1 MVTSH
6 SLAGR
11 LVLSL
16 GTRTCQPVLRG
27 RQATAPSTP
36 WWLGGGS
43 HPSMWVRFGMV
54 RQVGW
59 TPECGLTEFELR
71 FVPLLFMQ
79 RGVRY
84 TSLVGC
90 WHGSGCPSIVVPRP
104 PWWLGGN
111 EWVTGPSPPRLDV
124 TTASISDPL
133 LVSWLTVK
141 VRVWVAMLRT
151 DQTVGSSVTNARVV
165 TVSGVIWTS
174 FVCSHALGYV
184 SHGGVGSLS
193 TGSPSDRGS
202 GRSTSA

>member
-1 MVTSH
+1 
-6 SLAGR
+6 
-11 LVLSL
+11 
-16 GTRTCQPVLRG
+16 
-27 RQATAPSTP
+27 
-36 WWLGGGS
+36 
-43 HPSMWVRFGMV
+43 MV

-59 TPECGLTEFELR
+59 TPECGLTEFGLR

-90 WHGSGCPSIVVPRP
+90 WPGGGRRSVVVPRP

-111 EWVTGPSPPRLDV
+111 EWVTGLSPPRLDV
-124 TTASISDPL
+124 TTASTSDPL
-133 LVSWLTVK
+133 FVSWLTVK

-165 TVSGVIWTS
+165 TVSGVTWTS
-174 FVCSHALGYV
+174 FLCSHAFGYV

-193 TGSPSDRGS
+193 TGSPSGRGS

>member
-43 HPSMWVRFGMV
+43 HPSMWVLFGMV

-59 TPECGLTEFELR
+59 TPECGLTEFGLR
-71 FVPLLFMQ
+71 FVPLLLMQ

-90 WHGSGCPSIVVPRP
+90 WHGNGCRSVVVPRP

-111 EWVTGPSPPRLDV
+111 EWATGPSPPRLDV
-124 TTASISDPL
+124 TTASTSDPL

-141 VRVWVAMLRT
+141 VRVRVAMLRT
-151 DQTVGSSVTNARVV
+151 DQTVSSSVTKARVV
-165 TVSGVIWTS
+165 TVSGVTWTS
-174 FVCSHALGYV
+174 FVCSHAFGYV
-184 SHGGVGSLS
+184 PHGGVGSLS
-193 TGSPSDRGS
+193 TGSPSGRGS

>member
-1 MVTSH
+1 MGSPIPSLQEGAWTREGPKVVEWGYESMVPVDLFDLEPWKDMVTSH

-36 WWLGGGS
+36 WWPGGGS

-59 TPECGLTEFELR
+59 TPAECGLTEFRLR

-90 WHGSGCPSIVVPRP
+90 WHGSGCRSIVVPRP
-104 PWWLGGN
+104 PWWLGRKWMGN
-111 EWVTGPSPPRLDV
+111 G
-124 TTASISDPL
+124 A
-133 LVSWLTVK
+133 
-141 VRVWVAMLRT
+141 
-151 DQTVGSSVTNARVV
+151 
-165 TVSGVIWTS
+165 
-174 FVCSHALGYV
+174 
-184 SHGGVGSLS
+184 
-193 TGSPSDRGS
+193 
-202 GRSTSA
+202 